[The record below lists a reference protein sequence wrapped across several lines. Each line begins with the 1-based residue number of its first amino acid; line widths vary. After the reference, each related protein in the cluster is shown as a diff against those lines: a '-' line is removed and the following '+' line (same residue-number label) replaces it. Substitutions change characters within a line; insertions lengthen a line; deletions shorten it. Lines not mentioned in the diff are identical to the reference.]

1 MKHLVSVPVTGS
13 NERILPSWD
22 VLVALHRA
30 SARGVW
36 VLLEVSR
43 HLIESCFLSFLIF
56 LA

>member
-1 MKHLVSVPVTGS
+1 MKHLVSVPVTGL